1 MTPGPRES
9 RFQPPELPDKP
20 YLRIGEVAKLLG
32 VETHVIRFWEGEL
45 PGLEP
50 TRAPSG
56 RRIYRAGDVHR
67 LALVRHL
74 LYEEGYTIAG
84 ARRRLAEMAA
94 RAGEEP
100 APAQDDKGAILGELK
115 DILKLLK

>member
-9 RFQPPELPDKP
+9 RFRPPELPDKP
-20 YLRIGEVAKLLG
+20 YLRIGEVAELLG

-56 RRIYRAGDVHR
+56 RRIYRGDDVRR

-94 RAGEEP
+94 EPEPSPPDGDRRAIAGE
-100 APAQDDKGAILGELK
+100 LR